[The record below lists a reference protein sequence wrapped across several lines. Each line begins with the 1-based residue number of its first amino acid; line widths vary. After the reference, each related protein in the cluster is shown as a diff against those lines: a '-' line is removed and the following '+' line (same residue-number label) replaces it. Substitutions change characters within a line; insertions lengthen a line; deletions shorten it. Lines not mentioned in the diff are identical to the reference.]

1 MLFLDVKC
9 WDIKHYQ
16 IEILLVFQ
24 VIFIS
29 VVAAYVREE
38 HQSFSMPYFLNRPN
52 NVTFHRGDTAVL
64 RCAIENIGTK
74 TVIWRR
80 TSDPN
85 PITIG
90 ELQFISDPRIALQK
104 LPERK
109 EFNLLIKDVQPKDG
123 GVYECQVSARKKLTK
138 LILLRVNSKPLPAAP
153 SIFVSGT
160 QFVEKGDSIH
170 LVCNSSGIDNPPDNL
185 DWFKDGI
192 KISPDAHQKITL
204 EKYKFTA
211 TKTLVSVLVLKH
223 SQMADAGTYVCRSSN
238 LDTTS
243 VKVHILNA
251 GSPNVK
257 RGTST
262 VEEMTGT
269 TVKLK
274 LSLCVLLVTLVLD
287 VLLLYQF
294 TGDIL

>member
-1 MLFLDVKC
+1 
-9 WDIKHYQ
+9 
-16 IEILLVFQ
+16 
-24 VIFIS
+24 
-29 VVAAYVREE
+29 
-38 HQSFSMPYFLNRPN
+38 MPYFLNRPN

-138 LILLRVNSKPLPAAP
+138 LILLRVNT
-153 SIFVSGT
+153 IFVSGT

-223 SQMADAGTYVCRSSN
+223 SQMTDAGTYVCRSSN

-243 VKVHILNA
+243 VKVHILN
-251 GSPNVK
+251 GEYP
-257 RGTST
+257 
-262 VEEMTGT
+262 EII
-269 TVKLK
+269 
-274 LSLCVLLVTLVLD
+274 LLP
-287 VLLLYQF
+287 
-294 TGDIL
+294 ISKN